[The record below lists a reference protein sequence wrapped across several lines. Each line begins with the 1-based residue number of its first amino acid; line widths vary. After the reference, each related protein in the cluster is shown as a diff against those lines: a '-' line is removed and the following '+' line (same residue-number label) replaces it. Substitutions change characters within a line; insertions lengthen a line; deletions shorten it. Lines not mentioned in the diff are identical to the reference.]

1 MTKNDEKKHANINIA
16 GRVNRVVA
24 SNIGGDG
31 SSNAV
36 SSRQSVRIRQDRTGT
51 YEDVETVERA
61 VGPADGSETPV
72 EPGANQESV
81 R

>member
-1 MTKNDEKKHANINIA
+1 LTMDDAKKRSNINIA

-31 SSNAV
+31 SSHAV
-36 SSRQSVRIRQDRTGT
+36 SSRQHVRIRQDRTGT
-51 YEDVETVERA
+51 YEDVETIERS
-61 VGPADGSETPV
+61 VGPADGPETPV
-72 EPGANQESV
+72 EPGTSQE